1 MPAETTAPGPL
12 SMGSELS
19 LIEIE
24 GVHKRFATR
33 SGDVQALQGVDLQVA
48 EREFISLLG
57 PSGCGKSTLVRL
69 LAGLDRPTEGR
80 LRINLREADR
90 TAVSV
95 AFQDYSILPW
105 KTVENNVAF
114 GLRMQGHS
122 RKEALSTARHWL
134 GVMKLSGFEKAY
146 PAQLSGGMKQRVALA
161 RALALDP
168 ALLLLDEPFAALDA
182 QMRQLLQEDILR
194 QWEQDRTRTA
204 VAVTHDIDEAILLSD
219 RVVLMTHRPG
229 RIKEIFDVPI
239 PRPRTPEVRYEQAFV
254 ELRHVIWESL
264 RAEVQAQ
271 VSE

>member
-1 MPAETTAPGPL
+1 MSSRSLVDASLPL
-12 SMGSELS
+12 
-19 LIEIE
+19 IQIE
-24 GVHKRFATR
+24 GVEKRFATR
-33 SGDVQALQGVDLQVA
+33 GGDVHALQGVDLEVA

-69 LAGLDRPTEGR
+69 LARLERPTEGR
-80 LRINLREADR
+80 LRLNLADPDR

-114 GLRMQGHS
+114 GLRMQG
-122 RKEALSTARHWL
+122 RPRTEALEVARHWL
-134 GVMKLSGFEKAY
+134 EAMKLSGFEKAY

-194 QWEQDRTRTA
+194 QWEADQTRTA

-239 PRPRTPEVRYEQAFV
+239 PRPRTPEVRYERAFV
-254 ELRHVIWESL
+254 ELRHTIWESL
-264 RAEVQAQ
+264 REEVQAKDG
-271 VSE
+271 E

>member
-1 MPAETTAPGPL
+1 MSRVQLDAPRPTPL
-12 SMGSELS
+12 
-19 LIEIE
+19 IQVE

-33 SGDVQALQGVDLQVA
+33 GGDVVALEGVSLDVA

-69 LAGLDRPTEGR
+69 LAQLDRPTEGS
-80 LRINLREADR
+80 LRFNLPDVDR

-114 GLRMQGHS
+114 GLRMQGRS
-122 RKEALSTARHWL
+122 KKAALAIAHEWL
-134 GVMKLSGFEKAY
+134 DTMKLAGFEKAY

-194 QWEQDRTRTA
+194 QWEHDRTRTA

-219 RVVLMTHRPG
+219 RVVLMTARPG
-229 RIKEIFDVPI
+229 RIKEVFDVPI
-239 PRPRTPEVRYEQAFV
+239 ARPRTPEVRYEKAFV
-254 ELRHVIWESL
+254 ELRHTIWESL
-264 RAEVQAQ
+264 REEVQAK
-271 VSE
+271 VAAP